1 VLIGLSVLVTVMT
14 LTKLEVIKKLYD
26 DLYILIVVIKLA
38 DSLLNFTVRA
48 WVKTVDYWG
57 VLLNMNENVYKT
69 FNKERLNIPYPQ
81 MDVHL
86 HKEAYYKL

>member
-1 VLIGLSVLVTVMT
+1 MT

-57 VLLNMNENVYKT
+57 VFLNMNENVYKT

-86 HKEAYYKL
+86 HKEA